1 MSSEELLRVLELGSD
16 LEASA
21 VPAEDE
27 AFLRL
32 LAGSCF
38 IRQRGRDSSRLR
50 LVSTLLHGNEP
61 SGLRAVQRWLRS
73 GRQPEV
79 DVLFFFGAVETALGP
94 PLFDRRVR
102 PGGSDM
108 NRCWLPPFA
117 NTNAEARIAH
127 EALRLMRESGAES
140 LVDIH
145 NNTGNNPA
153 YGVGPVPGAAE
164 LNLVA
169 LFGRRFVHS
178 PLRLGTLVEATC
190 EDFPS
195 VTVEC
200 GRSGDPAAD
209 EIAFEGITRYLE
221 ADEHETRRIVVERMS
236 VLTDPIRVCVARNVS
251 LAFGDGPIEDVDF
264 TVALDVDRHNFEQM
278 SAGLPIGWLGDRG
291 VWPVEA
297 LDEAQRDRSREFFE
311 LRNGHLVTRRPLIPI
326 MMTTNRANALADC
339 LFYVVQQGEEIRGDA

>member
-16 LEASA
+16 LEPSSL
-21 VPAEDE
+21 PADDE
-27 AFLRL
+27 SFLRR
-32 LAGSCF
+32 LAGPCF
-38 IRQRGRDSSRLR
+38 IRQRGADSGRLR

-61 SGLRAVQRWLRS
+61 SGLRAIQRWLGS
-73 GRQPEV
+73 GRKPAV
-79 DVLFFFGAVETALGP
+79 DVLFFIGAALTALGP

-102 PGGSDM
+102 PGGNDM

-117 NTNAEARIAH
+117 TAEGRIAH

-145 NNTGNNPA
+145 NNTGDNPA

-190 EDFPS
+190 DDFPS

-209 EIAFEGITRYLE
+209 EIAFGGMARYLE
-221 ADEHETRRIVVERMS
+221 ADEHETRRIVAERMS
-236 VLTDPIRVCVARNVS
+236 VLTDPVRVCVARNVS
-251 LAFGDGPIEDVDF
+251 LAFADGPVEDFDF
-264 TVALDVDRHNFEQM
+264 TVALDIDRHNFEEM
-278 SAGLPIGWLGDRG
+278 NVGAPIGWLGDRG
-291 VWPVEA
+291 VWPVVA

-339 LFYVVQQGEEIRGDA
+339 LFYVVQQGEEIRGDI